1 MPRMVRRN
9 VPSTTNSTAS
19 ASGSGSGF
27 SEPPPGPTSTTYQ
40 LNVSAKPE
48 SGRASTQPLVS
59 RQCGNLLTTMSR
71 MVPRG
76 STA

>member
-1 MPRMVRRN
+1 MPPMVSRS

-19 ASGSGSGF
+19 ASGSGSGL
-27 SEPPPGPTSTTYQ
+27 SEPPSAPTSTTYQ

-48 SGRASTQPLVS
+48 SGRASTQPRVS
-59 RQCGNLLTTMSR
+59 RQCGQRLATMSR